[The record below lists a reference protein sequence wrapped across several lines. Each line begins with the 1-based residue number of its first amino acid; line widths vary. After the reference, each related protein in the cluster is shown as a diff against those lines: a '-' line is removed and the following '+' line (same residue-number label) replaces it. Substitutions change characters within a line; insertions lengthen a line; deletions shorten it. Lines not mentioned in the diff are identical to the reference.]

1 MKFNDERP
9 GISIVLEDGNKKY
22 IYKVPYRPNF
32 IKRCFRNLEYVSL
45 KVCKDVKEE
54 L

>member
-9 GISIVLEDGNKKY
+9 GISIVLKDKNKKY

-32 IKRCFRNLEYVSL
+32 IKRSFGNLEYVSL
-45 KVCKDVKEE
+45 KVCKDLKEDI
-54 L
+54 